1 MKYRL
6 YVPATT
12 THNSLTS
19 NIITAKFAKGETA
32 LAKNTKIDVDKLS
45 NRTTDKLRVTIGN
58 SPKQKVSVQE
68 YNYKTKKWVNKSSVT
83 SSNTTKTQTVLLPY
97 PKLSAGNH
105 KLRISIAGNANF
117 DGKSSGSKTVK
128 YINPNSYKGTSKT
141 VYNYVKKYCPG
152 VTIDVKTLKKGIA
165 GTAAFPKNHI
175 NISKKISGKQLKDT
189 SLHEC
194 GHILQLNAFNEDTT
208 TLTKRANAV
217 YKSKKYSGIEL
228 QADCIV
234 QVMTGKE
241 LLKYH
246 SYKGYKKCTSR
257 ELAAAKKIVQGKRF

>member
-1 MKYRL
+1 M
-6 YVPATT
+6 
-12 THNSLTS
+12 TS